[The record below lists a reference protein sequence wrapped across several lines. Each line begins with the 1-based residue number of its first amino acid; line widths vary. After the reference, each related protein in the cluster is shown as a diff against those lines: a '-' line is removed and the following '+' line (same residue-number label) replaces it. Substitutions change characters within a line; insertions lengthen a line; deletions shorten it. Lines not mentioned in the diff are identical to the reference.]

1 MHILA
6 AELCTSYLPDRV
18 VDPFTGEIQPTNI
31 CVAVLGASNH
41 TYAEATMKQKLRSWT
56 KLTHNTLHFL
66 NGSAEIWM
74 LDNIKAAM

>member
-1 MHILA
+1 MYFAGETVPI
-6 AELCTSYLPDRV
+6 V
-18 VDPFTGEIQPTNI
+18 VDPSTSTGDIQPAQMG
-31 CVAVLGASNH
+31 VAVLGASNY
-41 TYAEATMKQKLRSWT
+41 TYAEATMKQELRSWT